1 MTNASKIAPTTVP
14 KTIIAAASVNFAFLL
29 PANALP
35 ASQRDGDKN
44 ITLTIILII
53 KTNKLKTKVKSR
65 KRSIEINLYNFWK
78 EHMCVFNNLD

>member
-14 KTIIAAASVNFAFLL
+14 KTIIAAASVNFAFL
-29 PANALP
+29 LP